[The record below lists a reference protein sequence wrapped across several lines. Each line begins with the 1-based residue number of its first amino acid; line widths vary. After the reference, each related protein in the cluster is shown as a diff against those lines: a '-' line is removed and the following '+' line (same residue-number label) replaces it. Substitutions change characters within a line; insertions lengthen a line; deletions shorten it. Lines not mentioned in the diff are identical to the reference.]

1 MIKRTFTIIKSLAG
15 YDVEQMLG
23 SIEPMLNL
31 AKAGALDLGRASDL
45 VTDSMSAL
53 GKETGELDTYLNQ
66 VAKTSTLT
74 NTNIDM
80 LMEAFIQTGGMAK
93 TLGVNTAELSASH

>member
-45 VTDSMSAL
+45 VTKQNWS
-53 GKETGELDTYLNQ
+53 
-66 VAKTSTLT
+66 V
-74 NTNIDM
+74 
-80 LMEAFIQTGGMAK
+80 
-93 TLGVNTAELSASH
+93 V